1 MPQYPRDFVPLFGS
15 NVQASVE
22 YYADMYDKR
31 GEWDIAE
38 MTRRVDELKI
48 QLYKERSRGG
58 MDAFAGVREL
68 AAVAH
73 EAGVAVGIGSS
84 GTPEKIA
91 HNLRAAGLADV
102 FPDERL
108 IVSAT
113 HVARGKPAPDV
124 YVEVL
129 ARLAAD
135 ATAAGRPMDDSK
147 PAIVVEDAVRAR
159 TRGAGA
165 CPACARTH
173 DGLAD
178 ARRVVA
184 LCVFIRCA
192 RARDWARGAGARAAS
207 CQGRWGDRGGGAQYA
222 ASGST
227 RATRRLRGRLCSDDK
242 PLQAHQVRAGR
253 RVRAPVCPVLVQVAR
268 PCRGVGREAAAHLVL
283 TPVDPAAAVAHTQR
297 MGTTC
302 LTKANVCTV
311 RSYKKPNVFSGD
323 TAPPCSTARAGA
335 PQSQARPRRLLTTQ
349 SRIGRPSLSITG
361 SAPWSFARSHRV
373 GKSPSM

>member
-1 MPQYPRDFVPLFGS
+1 MRVAAGIDVPREYPRDFVPLFGS

-38 MTRRVDELKI
+38 MTGRVDELKI

-91 HNLRAAGLADV
+91 HNLSAAGLADV

-147 PAIVVEDAVRAR
+147 PPIVVEDAVLGLQAAKA
-159 TRGAGA
+159 AGA
-165 CPACARTH
+165 IAVAVPNTLPVEALAPHADCVVASVRTINLYKPIRSVQAGAFAH
-173 DGLAD
+173 LCVQCSCRSRGHAVASD
-178 ARRVVA
+178 ARR
-184 LCVFIRCA
+184 
-192 RARDWARGAGARAAS
+192 
-207 CQGRWGDRGGGAQYA
+207 
-222 ASGST
+222 
-227 RATRRLRGRLCSDDK
+227 
-242 PLQAHQVRAGR
+242 
-253 RVRAPVCPVLVQVAR
+253 
-268 PCRGVGREAAAHLVL
+268 
-283 TPVDPAAAVAHTQR
+283 
-297 MGTTC
+297 
-302 LTKANVCTV
+302 
-311 RSYKKPNVFSGD
+311 
-323 TAPPCSTARAGA
+323 
-335 PQSQARPRRLLTTQ
+335 
-349 SRIGRPSLSITG
+349 SRISC
-361 SAPWSFARSHRV
+361 
-373 GKSPSM
+373 

>member
-1 MPQYPRDFVPLFGS
+1 MSPV
-15 NVQASVE
+15 ASL
-22 YYADMYDKR
+22 
-31 GEWDIAE
+31 
-38 MTRRVDELKI
+38 RRT
-48 QLYKERSRGG
+48 YTWRRSRDWLL
-58 MDAFAGVREL
+58 MR
-68 AAVAH
+68 
-73 EAGVAVGIGSS
+73 
-84 GTPEKIA
+84 P
-91 HNLRAAGLADV
+91 R
-102 FPDERL
+102 R
-108 IVSAT
+108 
-113 HVARGKPAPDV
+113 
-124 YVEVL
+124 
-129 ARLAAD
+129 
-135 ATAAGRPMDDSK
+135 AGRWMTPSRRSWWRTRC
-147 PAIVVEDAVRAR
+147 VRRCAVRAR
-159 TRGAGA
+159 ALRARGRTTASLTRVASSR
-165 CPACARTH
+165 CAY
-173 DGLAD
+173 
-178 ARRVVA
+178 
-184 LCVFIRCA
+184 FIRCA
-192 RARDWARGAGARAAS
+192 RARNWARGAGARAAS
-207 CQGRWGDRGGGAQYA
+207 GQGRWGDRGGGAQYA

-268 PCRGVGREAAAHLVL
+268 PCGGVGREAVAHLVL

-361 SAPWSFARSHRV
+361 SAPWSFARSHIV

>member
-38 MTRRVDELKI
+38 MTGRVDELKI

-124 YVEVL
+124 YVEAL

-147 PAIVVEDAVRAR
+147 PAIVVEDAVRAG

-184 LCVFIRCA
+184 LCVFYSLCTCTQLGPWRRCSGCKRPRPLGRSRWRCPIRCQWKHSRHTPTA
-192 RARDWARGAGARAAS
+192 WS
-207 CQGRWGDRGGGAQYA
+207 PLFGR
-222 ASGST
+222 
-227 RATRRLRGRLCSDDK
+227 
-242 PLQAHQVRAGR
+242 
-253 RVRAPVCPVLVQVAR
+253 
-268 PCRGVGREAAAHLVL
+268 
-283 TPVDPAAAVAHTQR
+283 
-297 MGTTC
+297 
-302 LTKANVCTV
+302 
-311 RSYKKPNVFSGD
+311 
-323 TAPPCSTARAGA
+323 
-335 PQSQARPRRLLTTQ
+335 
-349 SRIGRPSLSITG
+349 
-361 SAPWSFARSHRV
+361 
-373 GKSPSM
+373 